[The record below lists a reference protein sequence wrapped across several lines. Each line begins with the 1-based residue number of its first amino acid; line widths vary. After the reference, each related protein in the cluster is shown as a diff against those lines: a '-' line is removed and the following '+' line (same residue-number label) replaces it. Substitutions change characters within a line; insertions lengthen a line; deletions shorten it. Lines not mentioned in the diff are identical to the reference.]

1 MHTHDSHGENG
12 QGTLSVYSI
21 EDLIMY
27 AKLAYYDKLDSG
39 TFVAFLATNDGTKY
53 ALTIN
58 DKNKLIDLFYDRLG
72 IPLTIDNVAKLGAN
86 RVKLENLYKKYY
98 YHKNSNRKLKVDSQ
112 NPDSD
117 LVHFMNL
124 LSEGDMGVSV
134 FESTDNFQT
143 FKNVTLKNNNKTQVE
158 KKLCE

>member
-1 MHTHDSHGENG
+1 MGENG

-58 DKNKLIDLFYDRLG
+58 DKNKLIDLFYDRLE
-72 IPLTIDNVAKLGAN
+72 IPLTIENAAQYGAN
-86 RVKLENLYKKYY
+86 TVKLENLYKKYY
-98 YHKNSNRKLKVDSQ
+98 KPENPNRKLKVESL
-112 NPDSD
+112 NPEND
-117 LVHFMNL
+117 LVYFLNFL
-124 LSEGDMGVSV
+124 KEGDVGVSV
-134 FESTDNFQT
+134 FETTDNFET
-143 FKNVTLKNNNKTQVE
+143 FTNVTLQNNTTID
-158 KKLCE
+158 KKPCN